1 MKYDYY
7 IHRSCGFCED
17 YFGRIGDPVKISFFK
32 YYVMKLRYRT
42 TKVLSGSSLKDVL
55 TQALNNSETQL
66 DSYSAKKLYEKHG
79 V

>member
-1 MKYDYY
+1 
-7 IHRSCGFCED
+7 
-17 YFGRIGDPVKISFFK
+17 
-32 YYVMKLRYRT
+32 MKLRYRT